1 MQDFEPDFK
10 IVFAGKDITAD
21 VSDDVIRLT
30 YSDFID
36 GQSDECSVTFC
47 NIDGKW
53 FDDWYP
59 NKGDALQISLGYKDQ
74 LVEYSKCEIES
85 IEFQRFPDEVT
96 ITALSTG
103 VNKAVRTRKSKAFDG
118 RTLRSIAEEVGKAHD
133 LKVTGEI
140 KDITIQRATQYQETD
155 VGFLLRLSK
164 TYGYT
169 FKIVDEQLVFTSLDE
184 IKKVDASSALSY
196 ENMLEFRITDKIKD
210 VAKEAEIRKQDVK
223 KKVVMKRRVLAEG
236 ETSQDMKVINE
247 SYGSVE
253 EGQAKAKAALDQE
266 NEDKTVA
273 EVRVV
278 GDPTLVAGAVITLT
292 DIGKLSGDYY
302 INESRHEFDS
312 LDGYATTL
320 VIKSI
325 VARKGEKSTGSN
337 APKLKPVQDQTPTVV
352 VPVKE

>member
-10 IVFAGKDITAD
+10 IVFAGKDITTD
-21 VSDDVIRLT
+21 VSEDMISLS

-59 NKGDALQISLGYKDQ
+59 NKGDALQISLGYKNQ

-85 IEFQRFPDEVT
+85 IEFKRFPDEVT

-103 VNKAVRTRKSKAFDG
+103 IKKAVRTRKSKAFDG

-133 LKVTGEI
+133 LKVVGDI

-184 IKKVDASSALSY
+184 IKKGDVSRVLSY
-196 ENMLEFRITDKIKD
+196 EDMLEFSIIDKIKD
-210 VAKEAEIRKQDVK
+210 VAKEAEVRKQDVK
-223 KKVVMKRRVLAEG
+223 KKTVAKKRVLAEG
-236 ETSQDMKVINE
+236 ETSYDMKVINV
-247 SYGSVE
+247 SYGSE
-253 EGQAKAKAALDQE
+253 AEGQAKAKAALDEE

-273 EVRVV
+273 EVTVV
-278 GDPTLVAGAVITLT
+278 GDPMLVAGSVITLT

-312 LDGYATTL
+312 SEGYKTALT
-320 VIKSI
+320 IKSI
-325 VARKGEKSTGSN
+325 VARKGVKSTGQSKAKPKSN
-337 APKLKPVQDQTPTVV
+337 GSYTTVV